1 MEKLNSLNWNMMYQ
15 SDRGKRIMPPREN
28 WLWEGKVSK
37 NTKIKLF
44 FEEYHGVN
52 CSLSSPRPHYSA
64 RPKRP
69 GHVAQASWI
78 RRRSEL
84 TEKAWENSVQGL
96 GKTVPRCSTR
106 SMQMPGLIHSNV
118 TGYSNK
124 TSF

>member
-1 MEKLNSLNWNMMYQ
+1 MVLNVPCLVLNLIIPRGQ
-15 SDRGKRIMPPREN
+15 S
-28 WLWEGKVSK
+28 VS
-37 NTKIKLF
+37 
-44 FEEYHGVN
+44 
-52 CSLSSPRPHYSA
+52 
-64 RPKRP
+64 
-69 GHVAQASWI
+69 GHVAQASRI